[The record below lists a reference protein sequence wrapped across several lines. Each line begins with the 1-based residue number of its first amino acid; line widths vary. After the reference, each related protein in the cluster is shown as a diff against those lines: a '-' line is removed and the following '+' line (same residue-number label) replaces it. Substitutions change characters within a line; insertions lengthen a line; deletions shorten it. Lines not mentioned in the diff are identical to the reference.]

1 MARAGAAAKRTRTD
15 GTQRGYALL
24 TVMFLAATM
33 LLIAMAAVLNV
44 GTEGRREKE
53 DELEWRGN
61 QYVRA
66 IRLYYRKNGR
76 FPQTIE
82 DLTKHDIGQ
91 PRFIR
96 KAYTD
101 PMNKQDGSWRFI
113 YVTPSGQL
121 IGSVMHTSLGQGG
134 GAGVIPGLFG
144 GQGQG
149 QGNTAGGAPSSGT
162 STGMG
167 ASPSPGSPSSMS
179 TGLGTTSPASATA
192 APGASSIASATNGS
206 TDPLTGDQNGI
217 TGPVLG
223 GNLIG
228 VASKIKKPSLRVY
241 EQGTTYFQWEFIWDP
256 TKTQGAGAAPA
267 SMQTPGTPGQPAGQ
281 PSPTGPPQNQN
292 GPPNQN
298 SQPPTI
304 QQSQIQQ

>member
-1 MARAGAAAKRTRTD
+1 M
-15 GTQRGYALL
+15 
-24 TVMFLAATM
+24 VMFLAATM
-33 LLIAMAAVLNV
+33 LLMAMAAVLNV
-44 GTEGRREKE
+44 GTEGRRAKE
-53 DELEWRGN
+53 EELEWRGN

-101 PMNKQDGSWRFI
+101 PMNKKDGSWRFI

-121 IGSVMHTSLGQGG
+121 IGSVMHTSLGQSG

-149 QGNTAGGAPSSGT
+149 NAAAGAPGS
-162 STGMG
+162 G
-167 ASPSPGSPSSMS
+167 ASGGIGASASPPGSPSTMGAGSGI
-179 TGLGTTSPASATA
+179 TNPASSTA
-192 APGASSIASATNGS
+192 APGASSIASNTTGS
-206 TDPLTGDQNGI
+206 TDPLTGDQNGV

-267 SMQTPGTPGQPAGQ
+267 GMQAPGTPGQPNGQPPNGAPLQNPNGQ
-281 PSPTGPPQNQN
+281 PSQN
-292 GPPNQN
+292 P
-298 SQPPTI
+298 QPPAI

>member
-1 MARAGAAAKRTRTD
+1 MALAGADSKRTRTD
-15 GTQRGYALL
+15 EKQRGYALL

-44 GTEGRREKE
+44 GTEGRRAKE
-53 DELEWRGN
+53 EELEWRGN

-82 DLTKHDIGQ
+82 GLTKHDIGQ

-121 IGSVMHTSLGQGG
+121 IGSVMHTSLGQGS

-149 QGNTAGGAPSSGT
+149 QGNTAGGAPGSGT

-167 ASPSPGSPSSMS
+167 ASPSPGSPSAMS
-179 TGLGTTSPASATA
+179 TGLGTTSPASATTA
-192 APGASSIASATNGS
+192 AGASSIGSATTGS
-206 TDPLTGDQNGI
+206 TDSLTGDQNG
-217 TGPVLG
+217 TRGPVLG

-256 TKTQGAGAAPA
+256 TKTQGTGAAPG
-267 SMQTPGTPGQPAGQ
+267 MQTPGTPGQPAGQ
-281 PSPTGPPQNQN
+281 PSPTGPAQNQN

-298 SQPPTI
+298 SQLPTI